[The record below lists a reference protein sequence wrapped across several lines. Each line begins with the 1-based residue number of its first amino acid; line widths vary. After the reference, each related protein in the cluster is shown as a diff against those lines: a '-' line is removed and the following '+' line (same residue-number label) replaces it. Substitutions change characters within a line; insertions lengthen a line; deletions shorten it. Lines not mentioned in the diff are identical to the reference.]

1 MVFSVSRLSALSV
14 ASVTGRS
21 ASVQPTAFLRANSSF
36 CDWPSVSASW
46 TEMAPPAGASLLVSV
61 STVRPL
67 QDEDVAEDD
76 ARRGRVAAVETRALD
91 LERGDD
97 VDVVVALEGA
107 AHQLVAVAVDLDRA
121 EIALELSLDPGRLDR
136 LEAVD
141 AELLARVDGL
151 GDDEV
156 LDLRRL
162 RDRARHDGAAGDLL
176 RTEELLR
183 ENVGAGRAGV
193 DLVRGDVDGDAR
205 LVLLHGPLVIGDVE
219 AREQGC
225 ERRQADGEDDISEA
239 IRHGLFSFLCRLLFD
254 ELDDPDARAVAAGPG
269 RPWIPSQ
276 ITRVNQP

>member
-61 STVRPL
+61 WPSGPL
-67 QDEDVAEDD
+67 RTRMS
-76 ARRGRVAAVETRALD
+76 RRTTRVAGASPPLRPAPSILNVATTSTWSLRLRVPVE
-91 LERGDD
+91 
-97 VDVVVALEGA
+97 
-107 AHQLVAVAVDLDRA
+107 QLVAVAVDLDRA
-121 EIALELSLDPGRLDR
+121 EVALELSLDPGRLDR

-141 AELLARVDGL
+141 ADLLARVDGL

-183 ENVGAGRAGV
+183 EDIGAGRAGV

-254 ELDDPDARAVAAGPG
+254 ELDDTRRPG
-269 RPWIPSQ
+269 
-276 ITRVNQP
+276 